1 VTRQTGRRR
10 SNVLDLSVCLF
21 VRLSVFSPN
30 LWTRQFEPILA
41 QVVHGA
47 STWHDQLGGQEVKAQ
62 GHVKPKI
69 DLETWWRHYPRPP
82 GSSRYNAC
90 LQVTG
95 FNPFPR
101 GVYSDTTQLNSTRR
115 RVVDTF
121 TAWTTVTYQWTDV
134 VTQLPQFVGRV
145 VINKKTRL
153 TWLYAVQLGQL
164 SWVELSCRYRQ
175 PSIAIQLNSTRRR
188 VELSCVAVNIPSTG
202 TLKPQSNGP
211 LYSKTVIGTLAVD
224 GTSRRGL
231 GGLRLRPVPSSL
243 YQM

>member
-1 VTRQTGRRR
+1 VINSSYYLEVNLLFICHRRFFLFAFYLLLLPFWRIKILSLVTRQTGRRR

-101 GVYSDTTQLNSTRR
+101 GVYSDTTQLNSTSSCRH
-115 RVVDTF
+115 VHSVNNCH
-121 TAWTTVTYQWTDV
+121 
-134 VTQLPQFVGRV
+134 LP
-145 VINKKTRL
+145 INWRSDPIASVCRSCRHKQKKHD
-153 TWLYAVQLGQL
+153 WLGCTLFNWV
-164 SWVELSCRYRQ
+164 SWVELSW
-175 PSIAIQLNSTRRR
+175 
-188 VELSCVAVNIPSTG
+188 VV
-202 TLKPQSNGP
+202 
-211 LYSKTVIGTLAVD
+211 VID
-224 GTSRRGL
+224 SRL
-231 GGLRLRPVPSSL
+231 
-243 YQM
+243 